1 MKKGAGYIFPD
12 RKMYPA
18 PFFWPD
24 IFARLRA
31 FSGAIGVHVLM
42 AALVVLGTMNW
53 QPFKKSQPIGLTI
66 EAVIVDT
73 SAIKEQRDL
82 AHQAAERDERRRQRD
97 AELEKQRQREQ
108 EKQAEAE
115 QQRQVEQRRQEQ
127 LEEQRKRE
135 AQERLQQARIERERQ
150 QQEERDQQQQ
160 ELEKVREQREAADK
174 QRKLDEERLKQIEAR
189 EQRERQDQLRQQQAA
204 EAQRQAEAEAQQF
217 QAGQVATLGDKYVAA
232 IARLVTD
239 NWLRPP
245 TAQPGLN
252 CTVKV
257 VQIPGGE
264 VISSSI
270 VGRCNGDEVTRRSIL
285 AAVER
290 AGVLPYRGYE
300 DVFQRE
306 IEFIFRYDG
315 D

>member
-1 MKKGAGYIFPD
+1 MHLAGPE
-12 RKMYPA
+12 
-18 PFFWPD
+18 

-31 FSGAIGVHVLM
+31 FAGAIGVHVLM
-42 AALVVLGTMNW
+42 VALVVLGTMNW
-53 QPFKKSQPIGLTI
+53 QPFRKTQPIGLTI

-73 SAIKEQRDL
+73 GEIKKQRDQ
-82 AHQAAERDERRRQRD
+82 ARAAAEREQRKRERD

-108 EKQAEAE
+108 ERKLE
-115 QQRQVEQRRQEQ
+115 EQRKQQ
-127 LEEQRKRE
+127 ALEAQRKRE
-135 AQERLQQARIERERQ
+135 AQDRLQQLRMERERKLE
-150 QQEERDQQQQ
+150 EERLRQQR
-160 ELEKVREQREAADK
+160 ELEKVRQQREAADK
-174 QRKLDEERLKQIEAR
+174 QRQLEAERLKQLEAR
-189 EQRERQDQLRQQQAA
+189 KEQERQEQLRRQQEA
-204 EAQRQAEAEAQQF
+204 EAQRQAEAQAQQF
-217 QAGQVATLGDKYVAA
+217 RAGQLASKEQEYIAA
-232 IARLVTD
+232 IAAVVTN

-252 CTVKV
+252 CTVQV

-264 VISSSI
+264 VISSSL
-270 VGRCNGDEVTRRSIL
+270 VGRCNADEATRRSIL
-285 AAVER
+285 AAVDR

>member
-1 MKKGAGYIFPD
+1 MHLAGPE
-12 RKMYPA
+12 
-18 PFFWPD
+18 

-31 FSGAIGVHVLM
+31 FAGAIGVHLLM
-42 AALVVLGTMNW
+42 VALVVLGTMNW
-53 QPFKKSQPIGLTI
+53 QPFRKTQPIGLTI

-73 SAIKEQRDL
+73 GEIKKQRDQ
-82 AHQAAERDERRRQRD
+82 ARAAAEREQRKRERD

-108 EKQAEAE
+108 ERNLE
-115 QQRQVEQRRQEQ
+115 EQRKQQE
-127 LEEQRKRE
+127 LEAQRKRE
-135 AQERLQQARIERERQ
+135 AQDRLQQLRMERERKLE
-150 QQEERDQQQQ
+150 EERLRQQR
-160 ELEKVREQREAADK
+160 ELEKVRQQREAADK
-174 QRKLDEERLKQIEAR
+174 QRQLEAERLKQLEAR
-189 EQRERQDQLRQQQAA
+189 KEQERQEQLRRQQEA
-204 EAQRQAEAEAQQF
+204 EAQRQAEAQAQQF
-217 QAGQVATLGDKYVAA
+217 RAGQLASKEQEYIAA
-232 IARLVTD
+232 IAAVVTN

-252 CTVKV
+252 CTVQV

-264 VISSSI
+264 VISSSL
-270 VGRCNGDEVTRRSIL
+270 VGRCNADEATRRSIL
-285 AAVER
+285 AAVDR